1 MKAENTPSHFLVVS
15 IKSIT
20 PLEPYFG
27 GMELIRN
34 SFFFNKEQNHWD
46 LCCFLPWINKMF
58 LSWNPGS
65 VDFTGAMISPQ
76 ELF

>member
-15 IKSIT
+15 IKLIT

-34 SFFFNKEQNHWD
+34 SFFF
-46 LCCFLPWINKMF
+46 
-58 LSWNPGS
+58 
-65 VDFTGAMISPQ
+65 
-76 ELF
+76 